1 MGTEATARDGARVTR
16 LPAAGH
22 AARHALAVALVA
34 EVTFCCVGRDVFELG
49 QNHLSINAG
58 DQLVLIGVGFLFLL
72 VLRNGLRLGP
82 WGKAGRRHVSSS
94 VRVSG
99 VYGPGEADG
108 LGLYQSPQGGS
119 ARPDGV
125 IGVSVGDVWFTG
137 RRFHPLVERC

>member
-1 MGTEATARDGARVTR
+1 MGTEAAARDGARVTR

-34 EVTFCCVGRDVFELG
+34 EVTFCRVGCDVFELG

-58 DQLVLIGVGFLFLL
+58 DQLVLIGGGFLFLL

-82 WGKAGRRHVSSS
+82 WETARWRHVSSS
-94 VRVSG
+94 GRVSG

-108 LGLYQSPQGGS
+108 LGLYKSPRGGS
-119 ARPDGV
+119 VRPDGM
-125 IGVSVGDVWFTG
+125 IGVSVGGVWFTS
-137 RRFHPLVERC
+137 R